1 MYKIKTFNT
10 ISSRGLELFDPV
22 KYSVGGEEQNPHA
35 ILLRSHRLDLAAVTQ
50 GLSAVARAG
59 AGVNNIPVSGCT
71 EQGIVVFN
79 TPGANANAVKEL
91 VLAALLLSTR
101 DIIGGMQFVSSLS
114 DLNDSDELNQMVES
128 EKKQFKGSELLGKSL
143 GVVGLG
149 AIGSMVARS
158 ALDLGM
164 EVLGF
169 DPAISVDAAWR
180 LPSNVQRMDN
190 LPSLFSKA
198 DYVTLHVP
206 LLPETEGLVNEETL
220 RSFRKGSVLLNFA
233 RQPIVDSS
241 ALKSALDDG
250 HIGSYIADFP
260 VPEIAGH
267 PSVKLTPHLGASTQE
282 AEENCAIMAAHQ
294 LTDFLETG
302 NIKNSV
308 NFPEVTLEPTGGSR
322 LPITNR
328 NIPGALGQITSI
340 LAKNK
345 INVVDMLN
353 KSREKVAYNLIDIT
367 EVVEGHLLRELAELE
382 TVISVREFQVT

>member
-1 MYKIKTFNT
+1 M
-10 ISSRGLELFDPV
+10 
-22 KYSVGGEEQNPHA
+22 A
-35 ILLRSHRLDLAAVTQ
+35 
-50 GLSAVARAG
+50 
-59 AGVNNIPVSGCT
+59 
-71 EQGIVVFN
+71 
-79 TPGANANAVKEL
+79 
-91 VLAALLLSTR
+91 
-101 DIIGGMQFVSSLS
+101 
-114 DLNDSDELNQMVES
+114 
-128 EKKQFKGSELLGKSL
+128 
-143 GVVGLG
+143 
-149 AIGSMVARS
+149 
-158 ALDLGM
+158 
-164 EVLGF
+164 
-169 DPAISVDAAWR
+169 
-180 LPSNVQRMDN
+180 N

-282 AEENCAIMAAHQ
+282 AEENCAIMAAQQ

-322 LPITNR
+322 LAITNR

-353 KSREKVAYNLIDIT
+353 KSREQVAYNLIDIT